1 MFGLVKTLKAN
12 NHVRIVT
19 SGCNTAVENLSIFVE
34 KVLYKEVERIPFRI
48 KDTSHM
54 LTLLTN

>member
-1 MFGLVKTLKAN
+1 MYGLVKTLKAN

-34 KVLYKEVERIPFRI
+34 KVLHKKVERIPFRI
-48 KDTSHM
+48 KDMSHM